1 MSQSILDLDP
11 DDASLRE
18 HLAVIA
24 CDAAAINA
32 PLWLPTLDDAR
43 EEVDAATAEGQVARV
58 LFDDAGSPVAWA
70 SCVHRYDRV
79 WELHPMVVAPAHH
92 RRGHGTALAR
102 DIERQAAIRGASV
115 LVLSTSDATHA
126 TSLSDTDLYAD
137 PIGAL
142 GSLTFEKDH
151 PVRFWQKIGY
161 TVVGVV
167 PDAEGPGIPSISL
180 ARRPRP

>member
-1 MSQSILDLDP
+1 MSILDLDP
-11 DDASLRE
+11 DDAALRE
-18 HLAVIA
+18 QLAVIA
-24 CDAAAINA
+24 YEAGAINA

-43 EEVDAATAEGQVARV
+43 EEVDDATATGQVARV
-58 LFDDAGSPVAWA
+58 LVDDGGVPIGWA
-70 SCVHRYDRV
+70 CCAHQYDSV
-79 WELHPMVVAPAHH
+79 WELHPMLIAPDHH

-102 DIERQAAIRGASV
+102 DIEHQAAIRGASV
-115 LVLSTSDATHA
+115 LVLGTSDATHA

-142 GSLTFEKDH
+142 GSLTFKKDH

-161 TVVGVV
+161 SVVGVV

-180 ARRPRP
+180 ARCPRV